1 MSGTSR
7 ANPKGVNIEMLLEVS
22 LAVQLLV
29 DLYLG
34 LLFVR
39 GYDELYVC
47 VVNRIWC
54 WYFAACGCSN

>member
-7 ANPKGVNIEMLLEVS
+7 ASPKGVNIEMLLEVS
-22 LAVQLLV
+22 LAVQLLFV
-29 DLYLG
+29 LYLG

-47 VVNRIWC
+47 VFTRIWVG
-54 WYFAACGCSN
+54 YFADCGGSN